1 MDSLETAVQAFQM
14 ELSRNGAAQD
24 YLLGRGLD
32 AQTASMYR
40 LGAATSIPAFE
51 SYAGRLAIPYLTP
64 RGAIDIR
71 FRSLDLSQPKY
82 LSRSGGAMHM
92 YNVLAFKKDAD
103 FIAVC
108 EGEIDTITCD
118 ALCGIPAVGMPGVN
132 AWKPYW
138 HRAFADYR
146 RVFVFCDGDEPG
158 REMGKRVQ
166 QTVEQATVVHLPDGE
181 DVNSLFLKGG
191 PDEIRRRVGL

>member
-1 MDSLETAVQAFQM
+1 M
-14 ELSRNGAAQD
+14 ELAQNVTAQT
-24 YLLGRGLD
+24 YLRSRGLD
-32 AQTASMYR
+32 AAVASMYR
-40 LGAATSIPAFE
+40 LGAATPIAGFD

-71 FRSLDLSQPKY
+71 FRSLGQAEPKY
-82 LSRSGGAMHM
+82 LSRSGGAMRM
-92 YNVLAFKKDAD
+92 YNVLAFKKDTD
-103 FIAVC
+103 FIAIC

-118 ALCGIPAVGMPGVN
+118 APSLCDIPAVGMPGVN

-166 QTVEQATVVHLPDGE
+166 QTVEQATIIHLPEGE